1 MASADSPR
9 DGLHNTIIISSDA
22 EMDEHQFPTRKL
34 RRKRLRIDYSYPV
47 YEALF
52 DDPAPSEM
60 WQPPKK
66 RKIPNL
72 DTVLETANQGIHNI
86 FEAEHAKRKALEE
99 EVQHL
104 RAEMTRKDG
113 QVGELETEIY
123 GLKTEVRELKHQCQC
138 QICYTISSGWRTL
151 LCGHRYC
158 PECVPPIGATCG
170 MCRQVITGVI
180 KSY

>member
-9 DGLHNTIIISSDA
+9 DGLRSTIIISSDA
-22 EMDEHQFPTRKL
+22 EMDEHQPQARKL
-34 RRKRLRIDYSYPV
+34 RRKRPRTDYSYPV

-60 WQPPKK
+60 RQPPKK

-72 DTVLETANQGIHNI
+72 PNLGTVLETANQGIHNI

-104 RAEMTRKDG
+104 RAEITRKNGLVDR
-113 QVGELETEIY
+113 LETEELLQYRGTNASLKPHTQSCNWDTSKSSPDISTSST
-123 GLKTEVRELKHQCQC
+123 GLAEGRP
-138 QICYTISSGWRTL
+138 R
-151 LCGHRYC
+151 
-158 PECVPPIGATCG
+158 
-170 MCRQVITGVI
+170 
-180 KSY
+180 